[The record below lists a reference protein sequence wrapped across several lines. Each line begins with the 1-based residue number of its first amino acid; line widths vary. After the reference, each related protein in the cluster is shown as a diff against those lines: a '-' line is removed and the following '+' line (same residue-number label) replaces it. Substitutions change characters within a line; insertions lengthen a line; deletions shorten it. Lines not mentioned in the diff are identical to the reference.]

1 MKVFAAIGLTI
12 LSGHLLVAMPP
23 NQGKGWATRQT
34 NREAQGTNQEQI
46 TMADKVVKT
55 DKEWRELLTPEQY
68 HIIRAKGT
76 ERPFTGKLLR
86 LNDDGNYLCA
96 ACSNELFSSETKY
109 KSGTGW
115 PSFWEPIAEGSVA
128 IATDRNWGMVRKE
141 VLCSRCDGH
150 LGHLFSDGPQPTG
163 LRYCINSAAL
173 TFAPDKK

>member
-1 MKVFAAIGLTI
+1 MRNRLPGALAAMGVAALTGYMAVGL
-12 LSGHLLVAMPP
+12 LAGAGPQPAYARLAP
-23 NQGKGWATRQT
+23 G
-34 NREAQGTNQEQI
+34 AQ
-46 TMADKVVKT
+46 ADKDGKVIKT
-55 DKEWRELLTPEQY
+55 DKEWREQLTPEQY

-86 LNDDGNYLCA
+86 LKDDGHYLCA
-96 ACSNELFSSETKY
+96 ACGNELFSSATKY

-173 TFAPDKK
+173 TFTPDKK